1 MVAHGGDWGEAAW
14 TVLLRRVL
22 PRVLASPPAATT
34 TTATSSSTAAAAA
47 AAVSSFISRAGE
59 AFPGL
64 CDRLATTP
72 LAVRGELLTQLSSTC
87 LQWMSQVWEC
97 VGGGRGQGGRPSRG
111 CVTGRPQGV
120 CVDGEGGG
128 KFERGGYAKACDV

>member
-34 TTATSSSTAAAAA
+34 TTVASASASSSEA

-87 LQWMSQVWEC
+87 LQWMSQVCEWRGR
-97 VGGGRGQGGRPSRG
+97 VGGQQVWGRGGAGFTKAW
-111 CVTGRPQGV
+111 CVELFVLCTGTWY
-120 CVDGEGGG
+120 
-128 KFERGGYAKACDV
+128 FFTSIHTH

>member
-1 MVAHGGDWGEAAW
+1 MVAHGGVWGEAAW

-22 PRVLASPPAATT
+22 TRVLAAPPAATI
-34 TTATSSSTAAAAA
+34 TAAAASSGA
-47 AAVSSFISRAGE
+47 ASVSSFISRAGE

-87 LQWMSQVWEC
+87 LQWMSQVCEWRGR
-97 VGGGRGQGGRPSRG
+97 VGGQQVWGRGGAGFTKAW
-111 CVTGRPQGV
+111 CV
-120 CVDGEGGG
+120 
-128 KFERGGYAKACDV
+128 